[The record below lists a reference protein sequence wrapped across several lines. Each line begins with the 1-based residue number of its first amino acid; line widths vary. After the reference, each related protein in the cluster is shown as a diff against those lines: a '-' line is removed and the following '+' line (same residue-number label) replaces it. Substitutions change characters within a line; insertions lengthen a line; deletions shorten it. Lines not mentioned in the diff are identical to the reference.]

1 MDFDNGINKD
11 AMERG
16 TDAAHGADT
25 AGDKGADAMM
35 HSTNAAVLD
44 ADNKDKDNKA
54 AQIQYTAS
62 DIARL
67 QNGSTLYRSRLVNV
81 GFISQYLSMK
91 TTNALL
97 QKQRDH
103 EVIRIAIFLL
113 ALLVLVFFSLCFT
126 GAQGQWYPYSF
137 PYAFYT
143 PIEVGNALYLNAY
156 DALASATHAFEPH
169 TKAWIAQNCSCY
181 WAVFERLQVVGVTL
195 ICAILLSISGVLY
208 QNVFANPIAGP
219 GMLGASSGVSLGM
232 MLLVALYGSQALS
245 MVNERY
251 IFCYG
256 LGAAIL
262 VFVIIAGK
270 KLSGRGKP
278 FDIVTMLLIGSILGQ
293 LIGFVVSYMTLF
305 VMDADD
311 YQTFFTISQMLT
323 IDTSAAS
330 WITLGVVS
338 VLSIAPIYFLRFK
351 LNILSLS
358 EEEARLSGV
367 NMTRLR
373 AIALIAGA
381 VMMLA
386 AQIHTGAVGMITLLA
401 PFIARGIFGCEM
413 SKQLTGSVLIG
424 MPLLLVC
431 RDITDC
437 IPFVGDGL
445 AIGSVV
451 SVVAVPLFIL
461 IVVRGMKGWE

>member
-1 MDFDNGINKD
+1 MSGVASETRAQGQASARRESGRQGGGEGGGRQNPQ
-11 AMERG
+11 
-16 TDAAHGADT
+16 
-25 AGDKGADAMM
+25 
-35 HSTNAAVLD
+35 
-44 ADNKDKDNKA
+44 A
-54 AQIQYTAS
+54 AQVQYTAS

-67 QNGSTLYRSRLVNV
+67 QNGSTVYRSRLMNV
-81 GFISQYLSMK
+81 GSIASTLSMK
-91 TTNALL
+91 ETGKLRRAE
-97 QKQRDH
+97 RDH
-103 EVIRIAIFLL
+103 AAARTAVFLL
-113 ALLVLVFFSLCFT
+113 ATLVLVFFSLCFT
-126 GAQGQWYPYSF
+126 GAQGQWYPYCT

-143 PIEVGNALYLNAY
+143 PIEVGNALYLHAW
-156 DALASATHAFEPH
+156 DALAQATHAFEPH
-169 TKAWIAQNCSCY
+169 TKAWLAANCSCY
-181 WAVFERLQVVGVTL
+181 WAVSERLQVVGVTL
-195 ICAILLSISGVLY
+195 ICAALLSISGALY

-232 MLLVALYGSQALS
+232 MLLVALFGSQALS
-245 MVNERY
+245 MVRERY

-256 LGAAIL
+256 LGAAVLLAVIL
-262 VFVIIAGK
+262 AGK

-311 YQTFFTISQMLT
+311 YQAFFTLSQMLT
-323 IDTSAAS
+323 VDTSAIS
-330 WITLGVVS
+330 WLTLALVS
-338 VLSIAPIYFLRFK
+338 LAAIVPVYLLRFR
-351 LNILSLS
+351 LNALSFT
-358 EEEARLSGV
+358 EEEARPLGV

-373 AIALIAGA
+373 AVALIAGA

-401 PFIARGIFGCEM
+401 PFIARSTFGCEM
-413 SKQLTGSVLIG
+413 SRQLAGSVLVG

-437 IPFVGDGL
+437 IPFVGDGI

-451 SVVAVPLFIL
+451 SVVALPLFIL
-461 IVVRGMKGWE
+461 IVVRGMRGWE

>member
-1 MDFDNGINKD
+1 M
-11 AMERG
+11 ASEER
-16 TDAAHGADT
+16 DI
-25 AGDKGADAMM
+25 
-35 HSTNAAVLD
+35 
-44 ADNKDKDNKA
+44 KA
-54 AQIQYTAS
+54 QAQVQYTAS

-67 QNGSTLYRSRLVNV
+67 QNGTTVYRSRLVNTGSV
-81 GFISQYLSMK
+81 AQHLSMK
-91 TTNALL
+91 KTDKLL
-97 QKQRDH
+97 RAQRDH
-103 EVIRIAIFLL
+103 EVLRIVVFLL

-126 GAQGQWYPYSF
+126 GAQGQWYPYSSM
-137 PYAFYT
+137 YAFYT
-143 PIEVGNALYLNAY
+143 PIEVGNALYLNAW
-156 DALASATHAFEPH
+156 DAIASATHAFEPH
-169 TKAWIAQNCSCY
+169 TKAWIAENCSCY

-262 VFVIIAGK
+262 VFVILAGK

-311 YQTFFTISQMLT
+311 YQTFFTMSQMLT
-323 IDTSAAS
+323 IDTSATS
-330 WITLGVVS
+330 WITLGIVS
-338 VLSIAPIYFLRFK
+338 LISIVPVYLLRFK
-351 LNILSLS
+351 FNVLSLS

-373 AIALIAGA
+373 AVALIAGA
-381 VMMLA
+381 IMMLA

-401 PFIARGIFGCEM
+401 PFIARGLFGCEM
-413 SKQLTGSVLIG
+413 SKQLTGSVLVG
-424 MPLLLVC
+424 MPLLLIC

-437 IPFVGDGL
+437 IPFVGNGL

-451 SVVAVPLFIL
+451 SIVAVPLFIL
-461 IVVRGMKGWE
+461 IVTRGMKGWE